1 MGEQPDLTGMSNMP
15 RDDELSSP
23 PRPLLHRRKKV
34 WLLGI
39 VVTKLFHFPLAGI
52 HLSHGTEDH
61 ISHTMSTALRITFS
75 TAMSTALRS
84 AFPFLCTPL

>member
-15 RDDELSSP
+15 GDDELSSP

-52 HLSHGTEDH
+52 HLSHGIEDH
-61 ISHTMSTALRITFS
+61 IFHSNVHCTEECISISVHSSIVQLTA
-75 TAMSTALRS
+75 
-84 AFPFLCTPL
+84 